1 KTVAGD
7 YTASDTDTF
16 PITIMN
22 GEKYLNAAGE
32 LVDSDP
38 GLTVK
43 AGAANKLT
51 FADIPEGTYVV
62 TEGSVELTGYQIV
75 TTYSVTTE
83 GAEAVKTQNAAVT
96 KDQTTLAEIT
106 NTYVKDFEFTKVWKR
121 ADGAGNDEWV
131 KNITVTLHRKAG
143 TVLDTAF
150 EREFTFGTETVGTT
164 DDGIT
169 WVRTGNAADGYT
181 FTFSNLTAADSEG
194 VVYIYTVTENELA
207 DYNTSYAG
215 SDQQILVNAEEATAG
230 GCIVNTPVIAV
241 ALPETGGPG
250 THLYTVLGL
259 MLIAFAGIWYAV
271 RMRNSFK
278 RQ

>member
-1 KTVAGD
+1 
-7 YTASDTDTF
+7 
-16 PITIMN
+16 M
-22 GEKYLNAAGE
+22 
-32 LVDSDP
+32 
-38 GLTVK
+38 
-43 AGAANKLT
+43 
-51 FADIPEGTYVV
+51 V

-106 NTYVKDFEFTKVWKR
+106 NTYVKDFKFTKVWKR

-150 EREFTFGTETVGTT
+150 EREFTFGTETDGTT

-230 GCIVNTPVIAV
+230 GCIVNTPEDAV
-241 ALPETGGPG
+241 ELPATGGVG
-250 THLYTVLGL
+250 TTVFYVLGAL
-259 MLIAFAGIWYAV
+259 LVLGAGALLAAGRRRRV
-271 RMRNSFK
+271 
-278 RQ
+278 